1 MAALRFGYGDSASS
15 TDSRRP
21 VPRASATFSRR
32 LVSAQVTSK
41 HRGRPCLRSQTGASL
56 QLSPVTP
63 ICIFSAL
70 IDGLTDQERYTLEV
84 RNGELHIQ
92 PAPLR
97 REANARVVP
106 TARAA

>member
-1 MAALRFGYGDSASS
+1 MPTIADGRVPAAES
-15 TDSRRP
+15 
-21 VPRASATFSRR
+21 
-32 LVSAQVTSK
+32 
-41 HRGRPCLRSQTGASL
+41 
-56 QLSPVTP
+56 VTP

-92 PAPLR
+92 PAPR
-97 REANARVVP
+97 RRQANARVVP